1 MLGGALGADTLH
13 DVVHFSGNESLGQVD
28 VRYQVFVQAVGVLAD
43 FAIEVA
49 MGLFFVAVSVVVA
62 DAVFVW
68 AAAVVYT
75 VYQVVLVKEH
85 EGAEDDRL
93 VDAVELL
100 FQRAQAE
107 RVTVSGN
114 GFIDEQSGRG
124 GTDAGRF

>member
-1 MLGGALGADTLH
+1 M
-13 DVVHFSGNESLGQVD
+13 
-28 VRYQVFVQAVGVLAD
+28 
-43 FAIEVA
+43 
-49 MGLFFVAVSVVVA
+49 
-62 DAVFVW
+62 
-68 AAAVVYT
+68 
-75 VYQVVLVKEH
+75 KEH

>member
-1 MLGGALGADTLH
+1 MLGSALGADTFYN
-13 DVVHFSGNESLGQVD
+13 VVHFSGGEAFGQVD

-43 FAIEVA
+43 FTIEVA
-49 MGLFFVAVSVVVA
+49 VGLFFVAVSVVVA

-85 EGAEDDRL
+85 EGTEDDRL
-93 VDAVELL
+93 VDAVELP

-124 GTDAGRF
+124 GTDAGRL